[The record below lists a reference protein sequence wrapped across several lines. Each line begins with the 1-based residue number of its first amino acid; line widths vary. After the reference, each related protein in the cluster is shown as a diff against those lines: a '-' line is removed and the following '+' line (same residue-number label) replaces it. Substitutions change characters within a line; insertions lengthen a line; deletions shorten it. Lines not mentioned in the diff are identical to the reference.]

1 MAREDGP
8 YTLEWDGDEVLARIG
23 AATFRGRQLAAE
35 HLLQVSS
42 FKAPLEEGD
51 LARSGEVSDDGEDV
65 VAVSFDRPYAVRQH
79 EELTWHHDEGKQ
91 AKYLEE
97 PMTTER
103 ETMLK
108 IMAREGRAELEA

>member
-1 MAREDGP
+1 MAYE
-8 YTLEWDGDEVLARIG
+8 LEWDDDECLARISEASLHG
-23 AATFRGRQLAAE
+23 LQLAGQ

-42 FKAPLEEGD
+42 FLAPIEEGN
-51 LARSGEVSDDGEDV
+51 LARSGEVSDDGDNT
-65 VAVSFDRPYAVRQH
+65 VAVSYDTVYAARQH
-79 EELTWHHDEGKQ
+79 EELTWRHDEGRQ

-108 IMAREGRAELEA
+108 IMAREARTELED

>member
-1 MAREDGP
+1 MARDDGP
-8 YTLEWDGDEVLARIG
+8 YTLEWDDEECLARIG
-23 AATFRGRQLAAE
+23 AATFHGRIKAAE
-35 HLLQVSS
+35 HLLAVSS
-42 FKAPLEEGD
+42 FKAPIEEGE
-51 LARSGEVSDDGEDV
+51 LARSGEVSDDGDT

-79 EELTWHHDEGKQ
+79 EELTWRHDEGKQ

-108 IMAREGRAELEA
+108 IMAREARTELEG